1 MIFFSLK
8 KLTNSIIMHWF
19 VFISKPN
26 VLSISVSLL
35 WCFFQDHSKYCYTL
49 SKCLSILRQIKEVMP
64 FLKYFWKY
72 LYAKNGW
79 KKWTEIV
86 ISQSSICKK
95 IEFVIREKVLEGNR
109 TPWDFQQIFF
119 SDHLSSLKKSFSWH
133 VFSKT
138 SYIHAHI
145 SVDLMSLI
153 LNNLNQT
160 FFFLILHCNSE
171 FKLFI

>member
-35 WCFFQDHSKYCYTL
+35 WCFFQDQFQ
-49 SKCLSILRQIKEVMP
+49 ILLYFIKMFINFKTNKGSNAFFEI
-64 FLKYFWKY
+64 FLKIFICKKILMYDH
-72 LYAKNGW
+72 GW

-109 TPWDFQQIFF
+109 TPWDFQPIFF
-119 SDHLSSLKKSFSWH
+119 SDHLSSLKKSYSAKPVIFM
-133 VFSKT
+133 
-138 SYIHAHI
+138 HI
-145 SVDLMSLI
+145 SLLI
-153 LNNLNQT
+153 
-160 FFFLILHCNSE
+160 
-171 FKLFI
+171 